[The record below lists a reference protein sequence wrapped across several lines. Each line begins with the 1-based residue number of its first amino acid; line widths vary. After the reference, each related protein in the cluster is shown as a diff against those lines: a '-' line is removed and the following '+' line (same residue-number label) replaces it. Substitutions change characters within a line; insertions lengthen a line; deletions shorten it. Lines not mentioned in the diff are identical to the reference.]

1 MAKTIAVTEQPSTGL
16 QQLKSQPA
24 RLDRVPQGRAQR
36 DAQGDLALARRG
48 AVDHDRRPRHRLHL
62 RRVLLAGGQ
71 HHRPGDRGP
80 AAPPDHSTKQIR
92 AFPGKASREKQ
103 TMREKG
109 TTMAAEEQNPEEQNP
124 EGERPETHEQLAP
137 PVNENF
143 KWYIIHAYSGFE
155 RKVRESLESR
165 ITAFGLQNRIGR
177 IMIPTEPVTELR
189 NGKKY
194 TIERVFLPGYVLVE
208 MELDN
213 DLWHVIKNTPRVT
226 GFLGTGDK
234 PVALSEQEVSSI
246 LFRSDAAKDKP
257 SMKVKFEKGE
267 QVRINEGPFANF
279 TGAVDDVN
287 EDRQTLKVMVSIFGR
302 STPVEI
308 EFSKV
313 DKVDRVALP
322 T

>member
-1 MAKTIAVTEQPSTGL
+1 M
-16 QQLKSQPA
+16 
-24 RLDRVPQGRAQR
+24 
-36 DAQGDLALARRG
+36 
-48 AVDHDRRPRHRLHL
+48 AVDEQTPEAQDP
-62 RRVLLAGGQ
+62 GG
-71 HHRPGDRGP
+71 
-80 AAPPDHSTKQIR
+80 
-92 AFPGKASREKQ
+92 
-103 TMREKG
+103 
-109 TTMAAEEQNPEEQNP
+109 
-124 EGERPETHEQLAP
+124 ETPSAQLAP

-165 ITAFGLQNRIGR
+165 IQAFGLHNRIGR

-208 MELDN
+208 MDLDN

-234 PVALSEQEVSSI
+234 PVALSEAEVSSI
-246 LFRSDAAKDKP
+246 LFRSEAAKDKP

-279 TGAVDDVN
+279 NGTVDYVN

-308 EFSKV
+308 EFAKV
-313 DKVDRVALP
+313 DKMEA
-322 T
+322 

>member
-1 MAKTIAVTEQPSTGL
+1 
-16 QQLKSQPA
+16 
-24 RLDRVPQGRAQR
+24 
-36 DAQGDLALARRG
+36 
-48 AVDHDRRPRHRLHL
+48 
-62 RRVLLAGGQ
+62 
-71 HHRPGDRGP
+71 
-80 AAPPDHSTKQIR
+80 
-92 AFPGKASREKQ
+92 
-103 TMREKG
+103 MREKG
-109 TTMAAEEQNPEEQNP
+109 TLTMAAEEQSPEGQNP
-124 EGERPETHEQLAP
+124 DGQPSEQLAP
-137 PVNENF
+137 PVNENL

-165 ITAFGLQNRIGR
+165 IQAFGLQNRIGR

-226 GFLGTGDK
+226 GFLGTGDN
-234 PVALSEQEVSSI
+234 PVALSEAEVSSI
-246 LFRSDAAKDKP
+246 LFRSESAKDKP
-257 SMKVKFEKGE
+257 AQKIKFEKGE

-279 TGAVDDVN
+279 NGTVDDVN

-308 EFSKV
+308 EFAKV
-313 DKVDRVALP
+313 DKMEVV
-322 T
+322 

>member
-1 MAKTIAVTEQPSTGL
+1 MDK
-16 QQLKSQPA
+16 
-24 RLDRVPQGRAQR
+24 
-36 DAQGDLALARRG
+36 
-48 AVDHDRRPRHRLHL
+48 
-62 RRVLLAGGQ
+62 
-71 HHRPGDRGP
+71 
-80 AAPPDHSTKQIR
+80 
-92 AFPGKASREKQ
+92 
-103 TMREKG
+103 KG
-109 TTMAAEEQNPEEQNP
+109 TLTMAADEQNPEAQSPDEQP
-124 EGERPETHEQLAP
+124 SEQLAP

-165 ITAFGLQNRIGR
+165 IQAFGLQNRIGR

-234 PVALSEQEVSSI
+234 PVALSEAEVSSI
-246 LFRSDAAKDKP
+246 LFRSESAKDKP

-279 TGAVDDVN
+279 NGTVDDVN

-308 EFSKV
+308 EFAKV
-313 DKVDRVALP
+313 DKMEA
-322 T
+322 

>member
-1 MAKTIAVTEQPSTGL
+1 MYEEGI
-16 QQLKSQPA
+16 
-24 RLDRVPQGRAQR
+24 
-36 DAQGDLALARRG
+36 
-48 AVDHDRRPRHRLHL
+48 
-62 RRVLLAGGQ
+62 
-71 HHRPGDRGP
+71 
-80 AAPPDHSTKQIR
+80 
-92 AFPGKASREKQ
+92 
-103 TMREKG
+103 
-109 TTMAAEEQNPEEQNP
+109 TMAVEEQNPEAVNP
-124 EGERPETHEQLAP
+124 EGGQPTEQLAP

-165 ITAFGLQNRIGR
+165 VRAFGLENRIGR

-226 GFLGTGDK
+226 GFLGTGDN

-246 LFRSDAAKDKP
+246 LFRSESTTNKP

-279 TGAVDDVN
+279 TGTVDDVN

-313 DKVDRVALP
+313 DKVVE
-322 T
+322 

>member
-1 MAKTIAVTEQPSTGL
+1 MMHEEGI
-16 QQLKSQPA
+16 
-24 RLDRVPQGRAQR
+24 
-36 DAQGDLALARRG
+36 
-48 AVDHDRRPRHRLHL
+48 
-62 RRVLLAGGQ
+62 
-71 HHRPGDRGP
+71 
-80 AAPPDHSTKQIR
+80 
-92 AFPGKASREKQ
+92 
-103 TMREKG
+103 
-109 TTMAAEEQNPEEQNP
+109 TMAAEEQNPEQHTPDALNAGGEQS
-124 EGERPETHEQLAP
+124 TEQLAP

-165 ITAFGLQNRIGR
+165 IAAFGLQNRIGR

-208 MELDN
+208 MDLDN

-226 GFLGTGDK
+226 GFLGTGDN

-246 LFRSDAAKDKP
+246 LFRSDSGTNKP
-257 SMKVKFEKGE
+257 TMKVKFDKGE

-279 TGAVDDVN
+279 TGTVDDVN

-313 DKVDRVALP
+313 DKVEA
-322 T
+322 

>member
-1 MAKTIAVTEQPSTGL
+1 MADEQQGGQIVEAQEAGGEQP
-16 QQLKSQPA
+16 A
-24 RLDRVPQGRAQR
+24 
-36 DAQGDLALARRG
+36 
-48 AVDHDRRPRHRLHL
+48 
-62 RRVLLAGGQ
+62 
-71 HHRPGDRGP
+71 
-80 AAPPDHSTKQIR
+80 
-92 AFPGKASREKQ
+92 
-103 TMREKG
+103 
-109 TTMAAEEQNPEEQNP
+109 
-124 EGERPETHEQLAP
+124 EQLAP

-155 RKVRESLESR
+155 RKVRESIESR
-165 ITAFGLQNRIGR
+165 IQAFGLQNRIGR

-208 MELDN
+208 MDLDN

-234 PVALSEQEVSSI
+234 PVALTEQEVSSI
-246 LFRSDAAKDKP
+246 LFRSEAAKDKP
-257 SMKVKFEKGE
+257 TLKMKFEKGE

-279 TGAVDDVN
+279 NGAVDDVN

-313 DKVDRVALP
+313 DKVEA
-322 T
+322 

>member
-1 MAKTIAVTEQPSTGL
+1 
-16 QQLKSQPA
+16 
-24 RLDRVPQGRAQR
+24 
-36 DAQGDLALARRG
+36 
-48 AVDHDRRPRHRLHL
+48 
-62 RRVLLAGGQ
+62 
-71 HHRPGDRGP
+71 
-80 AAPPDHSTKQIR
+80 
-92 AFPGKASREKQ
+92 
-103 TMREKG
+103 MREKG

-124 EGERPETHEQLAP
+124 QGEASLEQLAP

-165 ITAFGLQNRIGR
+165 ITAFGLQNKIGR

-194 TIERVFLPGYVLVE
+194 TIDRVFLPGYVLVE
-208 MELDN
+208 MDLDN

-226 GFLGTGDK
+226 GFLGTGDN

-257 SMKVKFEKGE
+257 SMKVKFDKGE

-279 TGAVDDVN
+279 TGAVDDIN
-287 EDRQTLKVMVSIFGR
+287 EDKQTLKVMVSIFGR

-313 DKVDRVALP
+313 DKV
-322 T
+322 TE

>member
-1 MAKTIAVTEQPSTGL
+1 MT
-16 QQLKSQPA
+16 
-24 RLDRVPQGRAQR
+24 
-36 DAQGDLALARRG
+36 
-48 AVDHDRRPRHRLHL
+48 
-62 RRVLLAGGQ
+62 
-71 HHRPGDRGP
+71 
-80 AAPPDHSTKQIR
+80 
-92 AFPGKASREKQ
+92 
-103 TMREKG
+103 REKG

-124 EGERPETHEQLAP
+124 EVASAAGDTSTEQLAP

-165 ITAFGLQNRIGR
+165 IMAFGLQNRIGR

-208 MELDN
+208 MDLDN

-226 GFLGTGDK
+226 GFLGTGDN

-246 LFRSDAAKDKP
+246 LFRSDSSKDKP

-279 TGAVDDVN
+279 TGAVDDIN
-287 EDRQTLKVMVSIFGR
+287 EDKQTLKVMVSIFGR

-313 DKVDRVALP
+313 DKVVDE
-322 T
+322 

>member
-1 MAKTIAVTEQPSTGL
+1 MMHE
-16 QQLKSQPA
+16 
-24 RLDRVPQGRAQR
+24 
-36 DAQGDLALARRG
+36 
-48 AVDHDRRPRHRLHL
+48 
-62 RRVLLAGGQ
+62 
-71 HHRPGDRGP
+71 
-80 AAPPDHSTKQIR
+80 
-92 AFPGKASREKQ
+92 E
-103 TMREKG
+103 G
-109 TTMAAEEQNPEEQNP
+109 TTMAVEEQNPDATNP
-124 EGERPETHEQLAP
+124 EGGQPTEHLAP

-165 ITAFGLQNRIGR
+165 ITAFGLQNKIGR

-194 TIERVFLPGYVLVE
+194 TIDRVFLPGYVLVE
-208 MELDN
+208 MDLDN

-226 GFLGTGDK
+226 GFLGTGDN

-257 SMKVKFEKGE
+257 SMKVKFDKGE

-279 TGAVDDVN
+279 TGAVDDIN
-287 EDRQTLKVMVSIFGR
+287 EDKQTLKVMVSIFGR

-313 DKVDRVALP
+313 DKV
-322 T
+322 TE

>member
-1 MAKTIAVTEQPSTGL
+1 
-16 QQLKSQPA
+16 
-24 RLDRVPQGRAQR
+24 
-36 DAQGDLALARRG
+36 
-48 AVDHDRRPRHRLHL
+48 
-62 RRVLLAGGQ
+62 
-71 HHRPGDRGP
+71 
-80 AAPPDHSTKQIR
+80 
-92 AFPGKASREKQ
+92 
-103 TMREKG
+103 
-109 TTMAAEEQNPEEQNP
+109 MAAEERNPEEQNP
-124 EGERPETHEQLAP
+124 GATAATGDPSTEQLAP

-165 ITAFGLQNRIGR
+165 IAAFGLQNKIGR

-208 MELDN
+208 MDLDN

-226 GFLGTGDK
+226 GFLGTGDN

-246 LFRSDAAKDKP
+246 LFRSDVSKDKP
-257 SMKVKFEKGE
+257 TMKVKFDKGE

-279 TGAVDDVN
+279 TGAVDEIND
-287 EDRQTLKVMVSIFGR
+287 DKQTLKVMVSIFGR

-313 DKVDRVALP
+313 DKV
-322 T
+322 TE